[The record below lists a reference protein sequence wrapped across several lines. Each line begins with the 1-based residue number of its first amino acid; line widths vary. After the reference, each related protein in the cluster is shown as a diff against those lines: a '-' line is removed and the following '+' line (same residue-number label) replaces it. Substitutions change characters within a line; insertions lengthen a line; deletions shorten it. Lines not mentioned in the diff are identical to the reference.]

1 MTAIPVIVLVLVIL
15 AMWRARIH
23 LKARAQKF
31 QENKKAAWIS
41 LQCGSGELASWI
53 RNEEKL
59 SEFLFGVQKLA
70 LRKGIPHRKIVEAL
84 ATEHFFV
91 QLISF
96 AGALEFRKA
105 TFSEQ
110 QLAVA
115 ETIAQRFDYDERMR
129 AEAKMLVSSCSTI
142 QPDDN
147 TETDATSI

>member
-41 LQCGSGELASWI
+41 LQSGSGELASWI

-59 SEFLFGVQKLA
+59 SKFLFGVQKLA

-115 ETIAQRFDYDERMR
+115 ETIVQRFDYDERMR
-129 AEAKMLVSSCSTI
+129 VASKILFSDCSADQTKHEGI
-142 QPDDN
+142 
-147 TETDATSI
+147 

>member
-1 MTAIPVIVLVLVIL
+1 MTTHDSYFSD
-15 AMWRARIH
+15 RACPCACH
-23 LKARAQKF
+23 SCHVARANSPKS
-31 QENKKAAWIS
+31 E
-41 LQCGSGELASWI
+41 GSEVSRKI

-91 QLISF
+91 QLISL